1 MDTKERQSLVGK
13 MRVSPAYIVG
23 KIANIIYKDYNEFA
37 DYFYICKRDRLIFEL
52 HYDGNSCSICF
63 PLETTKDGKAKLG
76 EMQFDWDDES
86 ALTVWESYI
95 DYIQYKLPEDI
106 LQRLMNNTD
115 DAVKVYDVIDWG
127 STNITQDLLTQ
138 DLIADLRELPDCPNW
153 DAPRAD
159 IVKYV
164 IDYFG
169 YDQKDFDADKIAET
183 LREDYY

>member
-1 MDTKERQSLVGK
+1 MDTKERQSLVSK
-13 MRVSPAYIVG
+13 MRVSPAHIVE
-23 KIANIIYKDYNEFA
+23 KLANIIYKDFNEFA

-52 HYDGNSCSICF
+52 HYDGNSCSICY

-76 EMQFDWDDES
+76 EMQFDCDDES
-86 ALTVWESYI
+86 ALTIWESYI
-95 DYIQYKLPEDI
+95 DYIQYKLPDDI
-106 LQRLMNNTD
+106 LQRLTHNTD

-127 STNITQDLLTQ
+127 TTNITQDLLTQ
-138 DLIADLRELPDCPNW
+138 DLIAELKELPDLPNW

-169 YDQKDFDADKIAET
+169 YDQKDFDADKIAKS
-183 LREDYY
+183 LQDDYY